1 MTDGEFK
8 SYIEDRYQDQV
19 KWYDRKAGVNQ
30 AIYNRMQWTIIILAA
45 VTPVLVVFVLD
56 NDLPAGLN
64 HLPAVTSA
72 AVAILTAAMKTFK
85 YQETWINY
93 RTTCE
98 SLRKEK
104 HFLDA
109 NLGDYH
115 GGSDDDRRATF
126 VERVDSLI
134 SRENT
139 VWQTTQKTG
148 RRAKPEESPPDGN
161 GVEG

>member
-1 MTDGEFK
+1 
-8 SYIEDRYQDQV
+8 
-19 KWYDRKAGVNQ
+19 
-30 AIYNRMQWTIIILAA
+30 
-45 VTPVLVVFVLD
+45 
-56 NDLPAGLN
+56 
-64 HLPAVTSA
+64 
-72 AVAILTAAMKTFK
+72 MKTFK

-115 GGSDDDRRATF
+115 WGSDDDRRATF
-126 VERVDSLI
+126 VERVESLI